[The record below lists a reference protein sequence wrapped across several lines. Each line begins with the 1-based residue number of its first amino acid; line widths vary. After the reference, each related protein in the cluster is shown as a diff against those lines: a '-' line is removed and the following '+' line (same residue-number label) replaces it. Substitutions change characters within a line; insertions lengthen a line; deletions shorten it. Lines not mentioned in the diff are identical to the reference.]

1 MGSTNLGSVYLK
13 KNKSSENSS
22 NQNLNLPCAGNYLNS
37 ICVAFT
43 TIYIVFTSR
52 YCLAVKLYPTLCNPM
67 DCSPPG
73 SSVHGILQVR
83 LLEWVAIPSSQG
95 SSQPRDEIHV
105 SYVSWIGQQ
114 GSLPLALPRKQNN
127 KRKVPARRQGDMKME
142 MSPRSSWGYENYS
155 VKVEENI
162 APL

>member
-1 MGSTNLGSVYLK
+1 
-13 KNKSSENSS
+13 
-22 NQNLNLPCAGNYLNS
+22 
-37 ICVAFT
+37 
-43 TIYIVFTSR
+43 
-52 YCLAVKLYPTLCNPM
+52 M

-95 SSQPRDEIHV
+95 SSQPRDGICV

-114 GSLPLALPRKQNN
+114 GPLPLAPRGKQNGM
-127 KRKVPARRQGDMKME
+127 RKDPARRQGDMKME
-142 MSPRSSWGYENYS
+142 MSPGSSWGYENYS
-155 VKVEENI
+155 VKVEENV

>member
-1 MGSTNLGSVYLK
+1 M
-13 KNKSSENSS
+13 KSSSQAHGWKSRLKLELAGWISNRQQNSM
-22 NQNLNLPCAGNYLNS
+22 CACELSGFSHVWLF
-37 ICVAFT
+37 A
-43 TIYIVFTSR
+43 
-52 YCLAVKLYPTLCNPM
+52 APM

-83 LLEWVAIPSSQG
+83 LPEWVAIPSSQG
-95 SSQPRDEIHV
+95 SPRPRDGICV
-105 SYVSWIGQQ
+105 SYVSWTGQQ
-114 GSLPLALPRKQNN
+114 GSLPPAPPGKQNS
-127 KRKVPARRQGDMKME
+127 KRKDPARRQGDMKME